1 MNRYKKDIPLNVL
14 NIIQPYMK
22 RKSEHYVLVDP
33 QSSMLL
39 FKDQDE
45 RSRFF
50 FEIKSFS
57 YPQNILHLAIEYSP
71 RTADSIEPL
80 TRNIRSSDL
89 DKFFS
94 QWVKFLTQYSEVSIY
109 DDPILKQYQEEFF
122 QEFQIL
128 DEDANTSSFDL
139 QTQFWLDEYCDTMSL
154 KLGELETVDNKKEIT
169 KIQEDIKELKDK
181 QSSLTKNEVIS
192 RLSLI
197 WAKSRKLG
205 LNFLNEIYTKVKSSL
220 TGKFKP
226 LTIE

>member
-1 MNRYKKDIPLNVL
+1 YKKDIPLNVL

-22 RKSEHYVLVDP
+22 RKSKHYVLVDP
-33 QSSMLL
+33 KSSMLL

-45 RSRFF
+45 RSKFF

-57 YPQNILHLAIEYSP
+57 YPQNIFHLAIEYSP
-71 RTADSIEPL
+71 RTVDSIEPVA
-80 TRNIRSSDL
+80 RNIRSSDL

-94 QWVKFLTQYSEVSIY
+94 QWLKYLAQYSEVSIY
-109 DDPILKQYQEEFF
+109 DDPILKQYHEEFF

-128 DEDANTSSFDL
+128 DDGANTSSFDL

-154 KLGELETVDNKKEIT
+154 KLGEMETVENNKEIT

-205 LNFLNEIYTKVKSSL
+205 LNFLNEIFTKVRSSFS
-220 TGKFKP
+220 GKLKT